1 MHAMML
7 LLMITPSLAYWAV
20 DYTIVGTTASFTAD
34 NITSL
39 TSLPS
44 YTGFTF
50 FAAPITVQADACLR
64 GYYSYEDA
72 LTCIACP
79 AGKFSS
85 TDTAAS
91 VDTCIACESG
101 KYSSTVG
108 ANSSTSCLSC
118 PNSTYFAGT
127 AGTSLGVCVAC
138 PANSYSYMGAKL
150 LQACICSPGYSGPN
164 GGPCSQCN
172 PPYIPDGSGGG
183 GMGMDFIDGG
193 GGGNVIEPT
202 FWCLYGQKN
211 PCPTS
216 SKAGQGASSLAQCL
230 CDAGF
235 YGDTTMGGPELT
247 LCQVQM
253 FFALFFSSCLLSSSY
268 PPPFLPKNQKVPG
281 YDQATRVQKAN
292 CGVDRLGGRLEWSR
306 DS

>member
-7 LLMITPSLAYWAV
+7 LLMITPSMAYWAV
-20 DYTIVGTTASFTAD
+20 DYTIVGTTASFTAG

-50 FAAPITVQADACLR
+50 SADPITVQADACLR

-79 AGKFSS
+79 TGKYSS
-85 TDTAAS
+85 TDIAS
-91 VDTCIACESG
+91 SADTCFACESG
-101 KYSSTVG
+101 TYSSTVG

-127 AGTSLGVCVAC
+127 AGTSPGVCVAC

-150 LQACICSPGYSGPN
+150 QQACICSPGYSGPN
-164 GGPCSQCN
+164 GGPCSLCN
-172 PPYIPDGSGGG
+172 PPHIPEGSGGG
-183 GMGMDFIDGG
+183 GMGMDFLDGG
-193 GGGNVIEPT
+193 GSGSVIEPT
-202 FWCLYGQKN
+202 YWCLYGQVN
-211 PCPTS
+211 PCPLN
-216 SKAGQGASSLAQCL
+216 SKAIPGASSLAQCM

-247 LCQVQM
+247 LCQVQIFLAP
-253 FFALFFSSCLLSSSY
+253 FFFF
-268 PPPFLPKNQKVPG
+268 
-281 YDQATRVQKAN
+281 
-292 CGVDRLGGRLEWSR
+292 
-306 DS
+306 